1 MRGYI
6 ALISI
11 LIISAVLILI
21 VSTVSQL
28 GIGRVS
34 MAIERNQSLESSYVV
49 EACAEEA
56 LMKLAESSSYSGD
69 ETITINGNNCQI
81 LPVENLG
88 GESRRVKVSATLYN
102 QTKRIKIEISQLT
115 PRITVSSWEAVSSF

>member
-11 LIISAVLILI
+11 LIISVILILI
-21 VSTVSQL
+21 ASTVSQL

-34 MAIERNQSLESSYVV
+34 MAIEKNQYLESSYLV

-88 GESRRVKVSATLYN
+88 GESRRIKVSATLYN

-115 PRITVSSWEAVSSF
+115 PRITVSSWETVSSF